1 MKVLGIE
8 PGAFRRL
15 AVHLT
20 TEPSLQTHFI
30 LFLKTL
36 MCAFMCVLCVCG
48 SVEMC
53 MRVHLHVHA
62 CGGQKSILDNSVT
75 VQLIF

>member
-1 MKVLGIE
+1 MTVGVRVAHLILQIE
-8 PGAFRRL
+8 QGVGFC
-15 AVHLT
+15 VHV
-20 TEPSLQTHFI
+20 
-30 LFLKTL
+30 
-36 MCAFMCVLCVCG
+36 CAFMCVLCVRG